1 MSADGQDSPSSLG
14 AFAKKAKSAMT
25 KQLREVARKSPD
37 ADVYEPKTLWDRH
50 EKSERTKGVRV
61 AGATS
66 GDRQEVRL
74 DLWRRAPGTPEAFAR
89 AASQTQG
96 WNEIPD
102 DAGGT
107 VFQRGPVTLVGD
119 DAKNTAT
126 LVYTERQ
133 EKPFSASSFR
143 MYLGAL
149 FDELAKLAASPLID
163 APADTPADVPADVP
177 QPQAAAPEEAPSTA
191 PEKATAEAPEDAS
204 QGAGAPNEPPPAPPA
219 SDEPLAAV
227 AIDDDGDDG
236 APVAEIFE
244 FVEVDDFDEA
254 EVVTEAQ
261 PEPAP
266 EPAPGPAP
274 PEPEPVPEPLVE
286 EAPPAPAPEPAPA
299 PPVEETPPEPSSR
312 TYASPDELLAALES
326 GALKIV
332 ETAARTEIEGHEA
345 EVAVSGE
352 GRRKQIAVTLDG
364 MGDVD
369 SSAVAGC
376 RIRLGDRT
384 YSVKLAAGGRL
395 TVGKKSPAHV
405 IPPPAIREAMDY
417 AAKFVLGLA
426 QGAPVPPPEPLPDIT
441 VTETP
446 PPPPQEEAPSSAE
459 DTPSAG
465 PEDNGIEVEEVSLD
479 DLLGPSED
487 ETPEPSEDEAAA
499 PVEGEISAPVENE
512 APVPPDVSASPD
524 SLPEPPPE
532 EEEITADAG
541 EPAAGSAAGSDADE
555 EPQVPEEVPETPFGD
570 FQPKR
575 WIGRDV
581 LGVLYEGE
589 HTTTGQPAA
598 IKVIDQEHTR
608 NAKFAKDFVREGWTS
623 SKLEHAGLNR
633 ILTVGRTRL
642 HVYFYAS
649 EFAEARSA
657 RAVVKSGEG
666 FTHDD
671 AKRIVRII
679 AEALAYVHENKLYH
693 GDVRPS
699 YILLTADGGAKL
711 AEMAVPKNTL
721 GCVDR
726 LLQARGWGLADALR
740 EGQVEAPRE
749 MLAVIRERRVV
760 CHYLAPE
767 LADPRFRA
775 DGRADVY
782 GLGATW
788 YYMLTGKPPFAD
800 LPPMTLIMGEAGKA
814 PPPEEIKPDVPQ
826 ATSAVIQK
834 MMDPLPSDRYQ
845 TMKEVVAAIDSL

>member
-1 MSADGQDSPSSLG
+1 MIPDARPETGGPWRGLAAPVTLASRETGAMSADGHDSSTGLAS
-14 AFAKKAKSAMT
+14 FAKKAKSAMT
-25 KQLREVARKSPD
+25 KQLREVARQSPD
-37 ADVYEPKTLWDRH
+37 ADAYEPKTLWDRH
-50 EKSERTKGVRV
+50 EKGERTKGVRV
-61 AGATS
+61 SGATS
-66 GDRQEVRL
+66 EGQQEVRL
-74 DLWRRAPGTPEAFAR
+74 DIWRRAPGTPEAFAR
-89 AASQTQG
+89 AAASTEG
-96 WNEIPD
+96 WSKIPD
-102 DAGGT
+102 EAGGT

-119 DAKNTAT
+119 EAKNTAT
-126 LVYTERQ
+126 LVYSERQ

-149 FDELAKLAASPLID
+149 FDELVKLAASPAID
-163 APADTPADVPADVP
+163 APADSPTEAP
-177 QPQAAAPEEAPSTA
+177 QPEVA
-191 PEKATAEAPEDAS
+191 APEDAG
-204 QGAGAPNEPPPAPPA
+204 QDAGPDAPDVPPPATPA

-227 AIDDDGDDG
+227 AVDDDDDDD

-254 EVVTEAQ
+254 EVVTEAGPPAE

-266 EPAPGPAP
+266 ESAPVEQAPPEPAP
-274 PEPEPVPEPLVE
+274 PEPAPAAPGEEAPSEPVPQ
-286 EAPPAPAPEPAPA
+286 
-299 PPVEETPPEPSSR
+299 

-326 GALKIV
+326 GALKII
-332 ETAARTEIEGHEA
+332 ETTARTEIEGHDA
-345 EVAVSGE
+345 VVAVTGE
-352 GRRKQIAVTLDG
+352 GRRKQIDVTVEG
-364 MGDVD
+364 MGDLD
-369 SSAVAGC
+369 ASAVTGC

-384 YSVKLAAGGRL
+384 YSAKLADGGL
-395 TVGKKSPAHV
+395 LIMGKKSPAHV

-417 AAKFVLGLA
+417 AAKFIQGLA

-441 VTETP
+441 AVEP
-446 PPPPQEEAPSSAE
+446 PAPEAEPPSPPQEEAPAPA
-459 DTPSAG
+459 DAPA
-465 PEDNGIEVEEVSLD
+465 DNGIEVEEVSLD

-487 ETPEPSEDEAAA
+487 EAPEPAEDEAPA
-499 PVEGEISAPVENE
+499 PVEDEALEPPE
-512 APVPPDVSASPD
+512 APASAD

-532 EEEITADAG
+532 EDDEKEEEKAADTA
-541 EPAAGSAAGSDADE
+541 EAADNADDDDE
-555 EPQVPEEVPETPFGD
+555 GPQVPEDVPETPFGD

-608 NAKFAKDFVREGWTS
+608 NAKFAKDFVREGWTA

-633 ILTVGRTRL
+633 ILTVGRTPL
-642 HVYFYAS
+642 QVYFYAS
-649 EFAEARSA
+649 EFAEAKSA
-657 RAVVKSGEG
+657 RAVVRSGEG

-671 AKRIVRII
+671 AKRVVRTIS
-679 AEALAYVHENKLYH
+679 EALAYVHENKLYH

-726 LLQARGWGLADALR
+726 LLQARGWGMADALR
-740 EGQVEAPRE
+740 EGEVEAPKE
-749 MLAVIRERRVV
+749 MHAIIRERRVV

-767 LADPRFRA
+767 LADPRFKA

-788 YYMLTGKPPFAD
+788 YYMLTGKAPFAE
-800 LPPMTLIMGEAGKA
+800 LPALKLLMGEAGKV
-814 PPPEEIKPDVPQ
+814 PPPEELKADIPQ

-834 MMDPLPSDRYQ
+834 MMDPFPSERYQ
-845 TMKEVVAAIDSL
+845 TMEEVVAAIDAL